1 MKEFSNL
8 LGLNLKKGMEEILM
22 ENVKIKNNLAPEAFD
37 LKEFKKGITIELSL
51 EEKDVF

>member
-1 MKEFSNL
+1 
-8 LGLNLKKGMEEILM
+8 MEEILM